1 MKTKCSIAADAV
13 RPRVLV
19 LLLLAGAPSTG
30 SAQKVVFSGLVASG
44 GDVHSSVSAV
54 ADKKGNVFVAGGTRE
69 GLRVT
74 DDAFQKSYRGH
85 VDVTG
90 GDIFLMK
97 LSPVGELIYS
107 TYIGGSG
114 SENHL
119 EQIVLDDSGNV
130 YVGFTTESRD
140 LPVSRDA
147 YQKTLKGENNH
158 YIIKFSNDCKYL
170 ASTYLGGSASD
181 HWTRLAI
188 NRSKLYVFGK
198 SRSLDFPTT
207 KRAVRRSYDNSAPP
221 DKSQPWMSG
230 DLTITSL
237 SLDLD
242 KVLSS
247 TYWGGKALDFITAY
261 AFDDTGKIYLT
272 GGTYS
277 DNFPTSREAY
287 KDTLGGE
294 TDGFLTI
301 IDESLSEIQYSTY
314 VGGTFADQVNSIV
327 VLDAENVILVGETKS
342 PDFPVTADAS
352 TGKYIGGK
360 SDGFVMR
367 FSLKANKPVYSS
379 FVGGTK
385 GDTVT
390 NVIMT
395 DRRELV
401 LVGKSASR
409 DFPVTADALYNT
421 IAGGMDLVILRL
433 DRSLKNIEY
442 ATFGGGVKQVVV
454 APRVHY
460 GKDDKLLIGFT
471 CVAPDFPATRRYV
484 EPNSQWTNC
493 VMQIDL
499 GMEMG
504 ASSLSG
510 RAVGDGS
517 GPRQPPWTVF
527 SGELHS
533 RASSRGSS

>member
-1 MKTKCSIAADAV
+1 MKTKWSIAAIAV
-13 RPRVLV
+13 RRWGLIV
-19 LLLLAGAPSTG
+19 LLLAGATSTG

-74 DDAFQKSYRGH
+74 DDAFQKNYRGH

-158 YIIKFSNDCKYL
+158 YIIKFSNDCQYL

-188 NRSKLYVFGK
+188 NRNKLYVFGK

-207 KRAVRRSYDNSAPP
+207 QQAVQRNYDNSAPP
-221 DKSQPWMSG
+221 DRSQPWMSG

-242 KVLSS
+242 KVIDS
-247 TYWGGKALDFITAY
+247 TYLGGKSLDFITAV
-261 AFDDTGKIYLT
+261 AFDDTGKISLT

-277 DNFPTSREAY
+277 DNFPTSQDAY
-287 KDTLGGE
+287 KKTLGGE
-294 TDGFLTI
+294 KDGFFTI
-301 IDESLSEIQYSTY
+301 IDESLSTIQYSTY
-314 VGGTFADQVNSIV
+314 VGGTVTDQVNSLV

-352 TGKYIGGK
+352 TGQYIGGN

-367 FSLKANKPVYSS
+367 FSLKSHRPVYSS
-379 FVGGTK
+379 FLGGTK
-385 GDTVT
+385 SDTVT
-390 NVIMT
+390 DVIMT

-401 LVGKSASR
+401 LVGKSGSR
-409 DFPVTADALYNT
+409 DFPVTADALYKS
-421 IAGGMDLVILRL
+421 IDGGMDLVIFRL

-442 ATFGGGVKQVVV
+442 ATFGGGSKQVVMT
-454 APRVHY
+454 PRVHY
-460 GKDDKLLIGFT
+460 AKDDKLLIGFT
-471 CVAPDFPATRRYV
+471 CVSPDFPVTRRFV
-484 EPNSQWTNC
+484 EPNSQWTDC
-493 VMQIDL
+493 LVKIDL
-499 GMEMG
+499 
-504 ASSLSG
+504 A
-510 RAVGDGS
+510 
-517 GPRQPPWTVF
+517 PP
-527 SGELHS
+527 
-533 RASSRGSS
+533 APSRGGSLRGGIEQDVSGAA

>member
-1 MKTKCSIAADAV
+1 MKTKWSIAAIAV
-13 RPRVLV
+13 RRWGLIV
-19 LLLLAGAPSTG
+19 LLLAGATSTG

-74 DDAFQKSYRGH
+74 DDAFQKNYRGH

-158 YIIKFSNDCKYL
+158 YIIKFSNDCQYL

-188 NRSKLYVFGK
+188 NRNKLYVFGK

-207 KRAVRRSYDNSAPP
+207 QQAVQRNYDNSAPP
-221 DKSQPWMSG
+221 DRSQPWMSG

-242 KVLSS
+242 KVIDS
-247 TYWGGKALDFITAY
+247 TYLGGKSLDFITAV
-261 AFDDTGKIYLT
+261 AFDDTGKISLT

-277 DNFPTSREAY
+277 DNFPTSQDAY
-287 KDTLGGE
+287 KKTLGGE
-294 TDGFLTI
+294 K
-301 IDESLSEIQYSTY
+301 DESLSTIQYSTY
-314 VGGTFADQVNSIV
+314 VGGTVTDQVNSLV

-352 TGKYIGGK
+352 TGQYIGGN

-367 FSLKANKPVYSS
+367 FSLKSHRPVYSS
-379 FVGGTK
+379 FLGGTK
-385 GDTVT
+385 SDTVT
-390 NVIMT
+390 DVIMT

-401 LVGKSASR
+401 LVGKSGSR
-409 DFPVTADALYNT
+409 DFPVTADALYKS
-421 IAGGMDLVILRL
+421 IDGGMDLVIFRL

-442 ATFGGGVKQVVV
+442 ATFGGGSKQVVMT
-454 APRVHY
+454 PRVHY
-460 GKDDKLLIGFT
+460 AKDDKLLIGFT
-471 CVAPDFPATRRYV
+471 CVSPDFPVTRRFV
-484 EPNSQWTNC
+484 EPNSQWTDC
-493 VMQIDL
+493 LVKIDL
-499 GMEMG
+499 
-504 ASSLSG
+504 A
-510 RAVGDGS
+510 
-517 GPRQPPWTVF
+517 PP
-527 SGELHS
+527 
-533 RASSRGSS
+533 APSRGGSLRGGIEQDVSGAA